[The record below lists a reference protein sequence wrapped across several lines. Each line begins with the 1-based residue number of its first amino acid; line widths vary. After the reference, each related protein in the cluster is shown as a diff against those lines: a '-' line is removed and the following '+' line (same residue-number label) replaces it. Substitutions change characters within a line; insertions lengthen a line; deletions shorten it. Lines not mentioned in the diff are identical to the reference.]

1 MTTRKGYENAY
12 IKWTVNGRNAKINFT
27 ALEARMY
34 AAPVNIKSNLYRVT
48 SPSRV
53 NQLLKNGFIDNK
65 GPASFTYNKNFAN
78 YHHKTSSNKN
88 SRYFI
93 LGPGR
98 YPGINSTRNYG
109 SAFPYEKEVTIAPGR
124 YILTGITKNGHLKVA
139 YIPKQI

>member
-48 SPSRV
+48 SPTRV
-53 NQLLKNGFIDNK
+53 KQLLKNGFMDNK
-65 GPASFTYNKNFAN
+65 GPASFTYNKTFAN
-78 YHHKTSSNKN
+78 HIGRNNKN
-88 SRYFI
+88 ARFLV

-124 YILTGITKNGHLKVA
+124 YVLTGITKNGHLKVA